1 MLCQK
6 CKKNEA
12 TTHYT
17 RIINGKRQELHLCAD
32 CASKQN
38 LNLFGDLPNLFGS
51 MLFGEPQHRRTA
63 TGSVRACP
71 KCGMTLDEIADAG
84 MLGCAECYNAFAQ
97 ELAPYFARIHGRAS
111 HVGRIPGSAGGE
123 LKLRSELND
132 ARTALK
138 KAVDAQEFE
147 QAALLRDK
155 IKEISEKLGEEESK

>member
-17 RIINGKRQELHLCAD
+17 QIINGKRQELHLCAE
-32 CASKQN
+32 CAAKQN
-38 LNLFGDLPNLFGS
+38 LNVFGDLPNLFGS
-51 MLFGEPQHRRTA
+51 MFFGEPQHRRMS

-71 KCGMTLDEIADAG
+71 KCGMTLDEIAETG
-84 MLGCAECYNAFAQ
+84 MLGCAECYNVFAQ
-97 ELAPYFARIHGRAS
+97 ELAPYLTRIHGRAA
-111 HVGRIPGSAGGE
+111 HVGRIPRSAGGE

-138 KAVDAQEFE
+138 KAIDAQEFE
-147 QAALLRDK
+147 QAAQLRDR
-155 IKEISEKLGEEESK
+155 IKELDEKLGKNE